1 MTKGQRPIVEAMK
14 ILGPRYF
21 YVVRMIQNVTE
32 TNYTATNRTYIYI
45 RTRIRIKREATIK
58 SNIYD
63 TKSNFIDERLKFER
77 PSW

>member
-1 MTKGQRPIVEAMK
+1 
-14 ILGPRYF
+14 
-21 YVVRMIQNVTE
+21 MIQNVTE

-45 RTRIRIKREATIK
+45 RTRIRIKGEATIK